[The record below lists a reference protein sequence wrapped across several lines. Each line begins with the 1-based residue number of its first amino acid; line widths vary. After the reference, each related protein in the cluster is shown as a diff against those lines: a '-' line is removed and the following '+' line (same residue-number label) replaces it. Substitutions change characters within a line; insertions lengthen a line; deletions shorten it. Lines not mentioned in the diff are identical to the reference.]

1 MMFMNSQIMEDRAE
15 YAPVRLLLCDD
26 SALERLPL
34 AHFLRRC
41 GYAVA
46 EAEDGKAGIEHLKHG
61 EYNAIL
67 LDLHM
72 PNSDGFDVLKYLQE
86 HRKGMP
92 VILLSGMAADDI
104 QHEIRRLP
112 TTELPPLLLKPID
125 PDQLVNVL
133 EMKLSGDLENFSAN
147 PSAYN

>member
-1 MMFMNSQIMEDRAE
+1 MEDRLE
-15 YAPVRLLLCDD
+15 CPQVRLLLCDD
-26 SALERLPL
+26 SSLERLPL

-41 GYAVA
+41 GYSVA
-46 EAEDGKAGIEHLKHG
+46 EAEDGHSGIEHLKNG

-72 PNSDGFDVLKYLQE
+72 PDTDGFDVLAYLQE
-86 HRKGMP
+86 HRKSLP

-125 PDQLVNVL
+125 PDQLVSVL
-133 EMKLSGDLENFSAN
+133 EMKLSGNLENIHSDQQMN
-147 PSAYN
+147 